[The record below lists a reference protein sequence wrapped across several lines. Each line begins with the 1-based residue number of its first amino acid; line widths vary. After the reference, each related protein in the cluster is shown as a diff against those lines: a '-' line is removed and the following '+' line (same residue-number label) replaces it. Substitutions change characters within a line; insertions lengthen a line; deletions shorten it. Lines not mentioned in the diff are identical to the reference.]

1 MIILYI
7 SSLPETK
14 SAGPRYSVPK
24 QIALQSKF
32 DQVYWV
38 NLNKHG
44 IKNTEIESHDYE
56 NPKLFKLENLDP
68 PFNNPDLVIFQEV
81 YNLEYYNISY
91 TLRKKNIPYIII
103 PRGSLTKSAQKQK
116 GIKKILGNILLFNRF
131 IKSASAIQY
140 LTKMEYETSGSKWND
155 NYFIIPNGTDS
166 KIEIKD
172 WDGVGSLKGIF
183 IGRMMMHHKGIDL
196 LIQACIQLKDRLI
209 EEKCTIILYG
219 PDRNG
224 AKKIIT
230 EQIKENG
237 LEKVVEIRDGIHG
250 KEKERVLL
258 ESDFFILTSRFE
270 GHPMGLIEALSYGLP
285 CLVTTGSNMA
295 DEILK
300 ANAGWTSDV
309 NEEGIMEALKHLLNE
324 KDQIPVKGKNAL
336 ELSKQYN
343 WDLLAK
349 NAHEKYELLLK

>member
-1 MIILYI
+1 M
-7 SSLPETK
+7 
-14 SAGPRYSVPK
+14 
-24 QIALQSKF
+24 
-32 DQVYWV
+32 
-38 NLNKHG
+38 
-44 IKNTEIESHDYE
+44 
-56 NPKLFKLENLDP
+56 
-68 PFNNPDLVIFQEV
+68 
-81 YNLEYYNISY
+81 
-91 TLRKKNIPYIII
+91 
-103 PRGSLTKSAQKQK
+103 
-116 GIKKILGNILLFNRF
+116 
-131 IKSASAIQY
+131 
-140 LTKMEYETSGSKWND
+140 
-155 NYFIIPNGTDS
+155 
-166 KIEIKD
+166 
-172 WDGVGSLKGIF
+172 
-183 IGRMMMHHKGIDL
+183 
-196 LIQACIQLKDRLI
+196 KDRLI